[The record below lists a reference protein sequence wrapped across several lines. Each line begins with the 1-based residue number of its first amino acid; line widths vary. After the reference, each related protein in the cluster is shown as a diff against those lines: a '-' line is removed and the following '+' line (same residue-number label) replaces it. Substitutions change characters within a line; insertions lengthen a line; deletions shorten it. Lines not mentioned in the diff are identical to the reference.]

1 MWKIPPLL
9 QNPGA
14 DFIHPADADVYL
26 ALTSVQ
32 GGLRF
37 RRDQGAESGHVGDS
51 LLENYPE
58 FVVEK

>member
-14 DFIHPADADVYL
+14 EFIHPDDADVDL
-26 ALTSVQ
+26 ALTSFL
-32 GGLRF
+32 GGLRC
-37 RRDQGAESGHVGDS
+37 RRDRGVESGHVGDN